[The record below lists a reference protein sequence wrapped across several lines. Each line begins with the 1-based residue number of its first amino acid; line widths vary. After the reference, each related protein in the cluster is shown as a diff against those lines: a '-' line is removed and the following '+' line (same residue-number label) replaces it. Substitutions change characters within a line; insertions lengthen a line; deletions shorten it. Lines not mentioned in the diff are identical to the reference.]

1 MSLFARISALILC
14 LFVANAASSQKL
26 LTKRSTFYVLVGT
39 SGAKLNQFDQML
51 SNRGVTG
58 IRNKYRTI
66 GLGYQTRFNDFVLGL
81 EVLHNTGA
89 KSQFDDYRIGYRT
102 SRALLNIGYSFTE
115 ESRFQLIHFMSM
127 GVGFLN
133 FQMLPETAPSDLDN
147 FLTSPQEGFILRKKD
162 IQKGS
167 QQYGNFL
174 TEIGFQMSYDFD
186 LPRRAEAIQ
195 IMAKVGYSFSPLA
208 GRWNMA
214 GINFDNTQS
223 GAFLRLGAGISMPD
237 RNFFYKDGSIGVAFI
252 RGIHFTQPDGFNAR
266 LVEAGITPLKGAPSN
281 WGFRVFGDIEN
292 LVYGAEIYNLAMP
305 GDASSERSQSL
316 NSIRVYAN
324 AGYKVFQFRSFGV
337 GAQTGVGF
345 GNIRYSNLAKVKPD
359 FPELFEKRK
368 FDGYLKNSGLMLK
381 PEVFLEYG
389 IPMTKRKSFDLVV
402 SASVGYEV
410 PLANYRLADY
420 NMSGFMSAP
429 YLSFGVGVRP

>member
-1 MSLFARISALILC
+1 MSFFARLSAFILC
-14 LFVANAASSQKL
+14 FFVVYSANSQKL

-51 SNRGVTG
+51 GDRGLSG
-58 IRNKYRTI
+58 IRNKYKTI
-66 GLGYQTRFNDFVLGL
+66 GLGYQTRYNDFVLGL

-89 KSQFDDYRIGYRT
+89 KSQFDDFRLGYRT

-115 ESRFQLIHFMSM
+115 ESKFQLIHYMSM
-127 GVGFLN
+127 GVGFVN
-133 FQMLPETAPSDLDN
+133 FQMLPDKESSNLND
-147 FLTSPQEGFILRKKD
+147 FLINPEEGFVLRKKD

-167 QQYGNFL
+167 SNYGNFL

-186 LPRRAEAIQ
+186 LPRRPEAIQ

-237 RNFFYKDGSIGVAFI
+237 RNFFYKDGSIGVAII
-252 RGIHFTQPDGFNAR
+252 RGVHFTKPDGFNAR
-266 LVEAGITPLKGAPSN
+266 LAEAGINPLKGMPSN
-281 WGFRVFGDIEN
+281 WGFRIFGDIQN
-292 LVYGAEIYNLAMP
+292 LVYGAEIYNLAMS
-305 GDASSERSQSL
+305 GEATSERDHSL
-316 NSIRVYAN
+316 NSLRVYAN
-324 AGYKVFQFRSFGV
+324 AGYKVFQYRNFGL
-337 GAQTGVGF
+337 GTQAGLGF

-359 FPELFEKRK
+359 FPELYEQRE

-389 IPMTKRKSFDLVV
+389 IPMTKRKLFDLVF
-402 SASVGYEV
+402 SASAGYEV
-410 PLANYRLADY
+410 PLANYKLADY

-429 YLSFGVGVRP
+429 YISFGIGMRP